1 MYSNKCLCVLSCDEK
16 FYFLLL
22 VKVLKSLKN
31 VPSKIK
37 IILQLIPNFFLWCW
51 MFMGNQQTST
61 PHSKGRK
68 RMRRRK
74 LHESW
79 KRIADQFFSHFS
91 QWQAGKT
98 LEPFICHIKGRQS
111 VAITV
116 SRKMYVWII
125 YWGNKLKR
133 VPLPGLLSC
142 KGKERGITYEIKV

>member
-1 MYSNKCLCVLSCDEK
+1 MYRYKCLCVLSCDEK

-22 VKVLKSLKN
+22 VKVLKNLKTLS
-31 VPSKIK
+31 SKIK
-37 IILQLIPNFFLWCW
+37 IILQLIPNFFLWSR

-74 LHESW
+74 LHEGW
-79 KRIADQFFSHFS
+79 KRIADQFFSHCS

-98 LEPFICHIKGRQS
+98 LEPFFCHIKGRQS

-116 SRKMYVWII
+116 LRKMYLWII
-125 YWGNKLKR
+125 YWGNKLR
-133 VPLPGLLSC
+133 GVPPF
-142 KGKERGITYEIKV
+142 